1 MCNRFEYCS
10 AESKKRMALPGS
22 QPECLLDAWIKEMLD
37 ARAYEAS
44 AASGQHASGEGKP
57 LLVRDYSDNEIGLVL
72 LSFLF
77 ASQDA
82 MTSGLI
88 YAFQFMADYP
98 EVAEK
103 VRKEQL
109 EVRAGDFDA
118 PFTLEMLDQSPYLR
132 AFVKETL
139 RYRRESGTKPS
150 CLAFAPRSH
159 PADIC
164 SPSIGVMRT
173 APPPS
178 SRHHGAVRSKARFP
192 D

>member
-1 MCNRFEYCS
+1 
-10 AESKKRMALPGS
+10 MALPGS
-22 QPECLLDAWIKEMLD
+22 EPECLLDAWIKEMLD

-98 EVAEK
+98 QVADK

-109 EVRAGDFDA
+109 DVRAGDLDA

-139 RYRRESGTKPS
+139 RYRRESVPIS
-150 CLAFAPRSH
+150 SPWAQL
-159 PADIC
+159 PAC
-164 SPSIGVMRT
+164 SSVS
-173 APPPS
+173 AAL
-178 SRHHGAVRSKARFP
+178 H
-192 D
+192 